1 MDTMGIMVCMEV
13 MVHRVEDPI
22 RRKRMI
28 LRKIVFIL
36 FCCTCLFSY
45 SQDEGWQVYLAYS
58 EAVQLESAG
67 KYLYCITK
75 GSGTVESKT
84 GNLVRYDI
92 EDGSVKTYD
101 CLHELSDKEISRISY
116 NEATGRLL
124 MLYSTGNIDLLDAED
139 NVVNIYALKDAS
151 IFGKSVNSISHVGKY
166 AYLCMDFDI
175 IEVDMDLG
183 VVCETYKN
191 VVPVFSIQSLGNK
204 IYVSRSD
211 GLYQI
216 SDRTMMHDPNNW
228 LKVADGVF
236 EVMQAFADRLYALK
250 NTRLCYLVPNE
261 SGLTITE
268 TSYYFKKIDAFSD
281 YLLCTDA
288 GSWIGLY
295 SVSSPQYPQ
304 IARQNYQWNDFA
316 FISQN
321 LYVCDKSRGLVLY
334 AFNAEKSVFEQ
345 VSTSPLFVVNSPR
358 SDLFYHMNFVDDRL
372 MIAGGINTQTAS
384 YYPATFMFME
394 ENGAFPHWTLFDE
407 VTPRKLYPDLSHY
420 NSVDLVQDPTDATHF
435 YGAVYR
441 NGLHEYR
448 MNDEGEVKFVGLYN
462 YENSPLR
469 CIDVDTPH
477 PWNYCTCTALQYDAN
492 GNLWMAN
499 QQTDTIVRLIRP
511 NGKWLSLYYP
521 EISCAENVL
530 QYLFSSHGI
539 NFIVTYAGDKR
550 GFFGF
555 ETKGTLNL
563 SDDDSHLLRN
573 TIINQDG
580 ATVRPNLFYCMT
592 EDKDRQIWC
601 GTNEGLFVITNPQ
614 EWFSSDFRF
623 HQIKVNR
630 NDGSGLADYLL
641 SGVDITCIA
650 VDPSNRK
657 WIGTSTNGVYL
668 VSHDG
673 QETIHHFTKEDSPLL
688 SNNIHSIAVNPQ
700 TGCVMFGTDAGLCS
714 YATHVTESEESLVEE
729 NVLVYPNPVR
739 PSTDAIVTIEGLTE
753 GAEIKILSS
762 SGKVVW
768 GNTSIGGSVRWNCTN
783 MHGERVSSG
792 VYHIVSNTVDAS
804 HTAVARIV
812 VLR

>member
-1 MDTMGIMVCMEV
+1 MDSMEIMDTVKISSML
-13 MVHRVEDPI
+13 
-22 RRKRMI
+22 KNK
-28 LRKIVFIL
+28 LRLLVVLTYFL
-36 FCCTCLFSY
+36 GTCLFSY
-45 SQDEGWQVYLAYS
+45 SQNEGWQVYPAYS
-58 EAVQLESAG
+58 EAVQVEAAG
-67 KYLYCITK
+67 NYLYCIMK
-75 GSGTVESKT
+75 GSGTIDSKT
-84 GNLVRYDI
+84 GNLVRYDV

-124 MLYSTGNIDLLDAED
+124 VLYSSGNIDLLDAED
-139 NVVNIYALKDAS
+139 NFINISALKDAS
-151 IFGKSVNSISHVGKY
+151 IFGERVNSISHVGKY

-183 VVCETYKN
+183 VVCETFKN
-191 VVPVFSIQSLGNK
+191 SVTVFSIQSLGNK

-216 SDRTMMHDPNNW
+216 SDRTMMHDSNNW
-228 LKVADGVF
+228 QKVADDVF
-236 EVMQAFADRLYALK
+236 EDMQAFANRFYALK

-261 SGLTITE
+261 SGVSITE

-295 SVSSPQYPQ
+295 SVSSPQLPQ
-304 IARQNYQWNDFA
+304 ISRQNYQWSDFT
-316 FISQN
+316 FISN
-321 LYVCDKSRGLVLY
+321 ILYVCDKEQGLLPY
-334 AFNAEKSVFEQ
+334 TFNAEKSLFEQ
-345 VSTSPLFVVNSPR
+345 ASTSQLFVVNSPR

-372 MIAGGINTQTAS
+372 MVAGGINTQTAS
-384 YYPATFMFME
+384 YYPVTFMFME
-394 ENGAFPHWTLFDE
+394 ENGALPHWTLFDE
-407 VTPRKLYPDLSHY
+407 ATPRKLYPDLSHY

-448 MNDEGEVKFVGLYN
+448 MTDNGEVKFVGLYN

-521 EISCAENVL
+521 EISGSENVL

-539 NFIVTYAGDKR
+539 NFLVTYAGDKR

-555 ETKGTLNL
+555 DTKGTLNL

-580 ATVRPNLFYCMT
+580 AVVRPNLFNCMT

-601 GTNEGLFVITNPQ
+601 GTDEGLFVITNPQ

-630 NDGSGLADYLL
+630 NDGSGFADYLL
-641 SGVDITCIA
+641 SGIDITCIA

-688 SNNIHSIAVNPQ
+688 SNNIRSIAVNPQ
-700 TGCVMFGTDAGLCS
+700 TGCVMFGTDVGLCS
-714 YATHVTESEESLVEE
+714 YESHVIEPEESLVEE

-739 PSTDAIVTIEGLTE
+739 PNTDAVVTIEGLTE
-753 GAEIKILSS
+753 GAEVKILSS

-792 VYHIVSNTVDAS
+792 VYHVVSNTADAS
-804 HTAVARIV
+804 HTVVARIV